1 VFLSAAYAELF
12 SQTRLRRSQHAIER
26 QAAGG
31 EAVHIQICSLCAR
44 KNDMPSPVVP
54 ST

>member
-26 QAAGG
+26 QAAG